1 MTNDVGLGGDKGH
14 LTLIYY
20 KRKSDGMSRAPAFLR
35 VCSLPVG
42 MLSDFCYSG
51 NLSSY
56 MIVSSP

>member
-20 KRKSDGMSRAPAFLR
+20 KRKSDGMSRAPAFLAG
-35 VCSLPVG
+35 VKFTLG

-51 NLSSY
+51 NRSSY
-56 MIVSSP
+56 MMDNSP